1 MDLNEMQKRIYQ
13 NKLDKGFNTTDINL
27 EFCLLNGEVA
37 EAFEAY
43 IKKKDN
49 LGSELA
55 DVAIYLMGLSELL
68 GISLE
73 DAKSLLNSECFSCVY
88 DYFEAS
94 VTTEDEIRRICI
106 KFTKTV

>member
-13 NKLDKGFNTTDINL
+13 NKVNKGFNITDINL

-43 IKKKDN
+43 IKKKDS

-73 DAKSLLNSECFSCVY
+73 D
-88 DYFEAS
+88 
-94 VTTEDEIRRICI
+94 EINKKVKINEEREYVNVKGVLVKKGSKDDI
-106 KFTKTV
+106 

>member
-37 EAFEAY
+37 EAFEAF

-73 DAKSLLNSECFSCVY
+73 DEINKKVKINEEREYVYVKGVLVKKGSE
-88 DYFEAS
+88 D
-94 VTTEDEIRRICI
+94 DIQ
-106 KFTKTV
+106 

>member
-13 NKLDKGFNTTDINL
+13 NKLKKGFNTSDINL

-73 DAKSLLNSECFSCVY
+73 DEINKKVKINEEREYVYVKGVLVKKGSE
-88 DYFEAS
+88 D
-94 VTTEDEIRRICI
+94 DI
-106 KFTKTV
+106 K

>member
-13 NKLDKGFNTTDINL
+13 NKLNKGFNTSDINL

-73 DAKSLLNSECFSCVY
+73 DEINKKVKINEEREYVYVKGVLVKKGSE
-88 DYFEAS
+88 D
-94 VTTEDEIRRICI
+94 DI
-106 KFTKTV
+106 K

>member
-73 DAKSLLNSECFSCVY
+73 DEINKKVKINEEREYVYVKGVLVKKGSE
-88 DYFEAS
+88 D
-94 VTTEDEIRRICI
+94 DIQ
-106 KFTKTV
+106 